1 MNIKEARE
9 ELCRAVKAYTAR
21 DASGLYRIPQA
32 RRRPILL
39 MGAPGIGKTAIAAQA
54 AARCHVAFLSYTMTH
69 HTRQSAVGLPMIREY
84 SFQGKPYSM
93 TEYTM
98 SEIIGSVLRVI
109 EETGME
115 EGLLFLDEINCVSE
129 TLLPSML
136 QLLQY
141 KTFGAHRLPEGWVI
155 AAAGNPPLYNRSAR
169 ELDMVTLDR
178 VKYIEISPDFP
189 AWREYAAGRRIH
201 SSILSYLT
209 LKPEHLYV
217 FRRGEGGRQ
226 FVTPRGW
233 EDLSETLLAYEEL
246 GLSVEDSLFCQY
258 IRCEDVSRDFS
269 AFYRLADSLSRRF
282 PLDAL
287 ALRGERP
294 SWSPDA
300 SLPGDERLCLAE
312 QLCESLTGQLSSWE
326 ADRSLFSSLSYFMDG
341 LRASLS
347 EKSPSAVESACRA
360 LLEKRGAS
368 LAARK
373 PFGLLSEKE
382 ERLEE
387 SLKNTVLSLLA
398 FSRPEAEKQG
408 TDCLSLMEER
418 LKEQAARLEPEA
430 LRLEK
435 ALKASLDFLLEAFGD
450 GLELSVFACGL
461 LEAPESASFL
471 SLRLPQ
477 LSARLKELA
486 GL

>member
-269 AFYRLADSLSRRF
+269 AFYRLAAACPGAFPWTPWRCGASGPPGPRRLPSRRRE
-282 PLDAL
+282 AL
-287 ALRGERP
+287 PGGAALREPDRAAFVLGGRQKPFFQPVLLYGRP
-294 SWSPDA
+294 EG
-300 SLPGDERLCLAE
+300 LP
-312 QLCESLTGQLSSWE
+312 
-326 ADRSLFSSLSYFMDG
+326 
-341 LRASLS
+341 LR
-347 EKSPSAVESACRA
+347 KSPSAVESACRA

-398 FSRPEAEKQG
+398 FSRPEAEKEG

-471 SLRLPQ
+471 SLRLPD